1 MNLTNRRRFIYS
13 LIGLS
18 LFASLLLTLIFRE
31 QIRTGLVTPV
41 SYAAW
46 YINVILTT
54 VPQPIFWAVLVFGGL
69 YIAGRSLLKNLPTP
83 DDPPEIP
90 YSGHSVSR
98 FQYWN
103 WYLSSFQ
110 ISQFSSEHMSRNL
123 ARFLLEILAF
133 QEHQTIDQVE
143 ERQKIA
149 DAEIEIRLSAQS
161 NGQPRPQ
168 ENGACPRQRDEQR
181 RARQH
186 GRGGREFVEPVQYD
200 SVVDEFDQLSPR
212 RQSAIQRTSGSATHT
227 CIDVGLV

>member
-18 LFASLLLTLIFRE
+18 IFASLLLTLIFRE

-143 ERQKIA
+143 ERVLTNQIELPEEISSLIKTRRLIVNLPNPTPLSRFIDRFIRRKPQVPPSQIENSEAREKI
-149 DAEIEIRLSAQS
+149 IRIIQ
-161 NGQPRPQ
+161 
-168 ENGACPRQRDEQR
+168 
-181 RARQH
+181 
-186 GRGGREFVEPVQYD
+186 FVE
-200 SVVDEFDQLSPR
+200 ERLE
-212 RQSAIQRTSGSATHT
+212 IQHEP
-227 CIDVGLV
+227 IH